1 MSNLTLEE
9 LKQQNPA
16 LYAQCMTAGVAEGI
30 EKERVRCISHLPKH
44 VTGTV
49 AKYAIQCVKDG
60 SPMGDMQKARYW
72 SMQINAQRRTRK
84 QAADAEFVVA
94 GIEKRFGVV
103 NRDDNNNH

>member
-16 LYAQCMTAGVAEGI
+16 LYAQCMTAGVAEGVAQ
-30 EKERVRCISHLPKH
+30 ERKRIIALLPRH
-44 VTGTV
+44 VTN
-49 AKYAIQCVKDG
+49 AISKYAIQCVKDG
-60 SPMGDMQKARYW
+60 SPMGDMQKAKYW

-103 NRDDNNNH
+103 NCDDHNNH